1 VQKFTRPLTREITLA
16 DERLALTFTEE
27 GVSVRPVGSRKPP
40 REISWGAFLL
50 MLAAGPSAEPSPDQL
65 AAAVQAVK
73 GGARPAPRAT
83 PAPDTHTEAP
93 TAPPNPGE
101 NPSPKADAPPHQGT
115 GLTVLLG
122 RLDRWLAE
130 HRGGYREGLNHG
142 ADDAR
147 LHALQNALGV
157 PLPDDLRKFLA
168 WRNGQDEEGTGRF
181 EESWFLMGTDDIE
194 AAWRELTGNAES
206 GWQRAWIP
214 FLEDGRGNFIFG
226 DTRQPGAPVRVYREQ
241 DPERPVLAPSLA
253 AWLEQFVTAVEHG
266 EYVEDPERGLF
277 MRRRHG

>member
-1 VQKFTRPLTREITLA
+1 
-16 DERLALTFTEE
+16 
-27 GVSVRPVGSRKPP
+27 
-40 REISWGAFLL
+40 
-50 MLAAGPSAEPSPDQL
+50 
-65 AAAVQAVK
+65 
-73 GGARPAPRAT
+73 
-83 PAPDTHTEAP
+83 
-93 TAPPNPGE
+93 
-101 NPSPKADAPPHQGT
+101 
-115 GLTVLLG
+115 VLLG

-226 DTRQPGAPVRVYREQ
+226 DTSQPGAPVRVYREQ
-241 DPERPVLAPSLA
+241 DPERPILAPSLA